1 MAKHFQ
7 FQSKDEQDFDDEALL
22 EFFRRA
28 MREDFKNQKKTRF
41 VRDEAR
47 AAEVMNY
54 LRYLEGICVQN
65 KLDPEK
71 CITAARRELAPGTVD
86 VTFSAKQFDIA
97 DLAALQAGI
106 GGANVVAFGV
116 ANRKAELYATF
127 EGVFR
132 REVVEE

>member
-7 FQSKDEQDFDDEALL
+7 FQSKDEQDFDDEPLL

-71 CITAARRELAPGTVD
+71 CIRVERHEFTPSSVI
-86 VTFSAKQFDIA
+86 VTFTAKQFDIL
-97 DLAALQAGI
+97 DMAALQDSL
-106 GGANVVAFGV
+106 ANVDGLSFSVT
-116 ANRKAELYATF
+116 NRKPALDVTF
-127 EGVFR
+127 RGVFR
-132 REVVEE
+132 REAVEE